1 MKPRYLTKGRF
12 KLGLEC
18 PTKLFYTKNT
28 EYADQGQSDPFM
40 QALAK
45 GGYQVGE
52 MAKYKYCDDPKGF
65 DITVE
70 TLDEEE
76 ALRITHEKL
85 KSNPNVVI
93 AEGAF
98 RYNNLFIRAD
108 IVVRDGHVIKLIEV
122 KSKSIKNSDTFFDIK
137 GNPLAKWS
145 PYLYDIAFQTYVMQK
160 ALPNFEIKPY
170 LLLVNKDA
178 VASRD
183 GLNQLFKVK
192 KDDKGRTEVV
202 VSDGLTSAQIG
213 NFDLLREVPM
223 GEIVQRLHALPVPNS
238 NVPAEFATLG
248 RFIEWSANLYI
259 NQDRHWSKPD
269 LGVCKKCTF
278 VNSDAVAEKKCGF
291 TECWSN
297 HQWNVIGQVSAE
309 QLKETKVTDLWLG
322 LGGSGKKVM
331 EQNVP
336 FVSLLEPELLRPNNE
351 KIEPGRLGMTP
362 FERRGFQIEA
372 NRQKTGDYI
381 FWKDDFEVKKHE
393 WKYPLNMIDFET
405 SVVALPYFK
414 GMAPYE
420 TVAFQ
425 FSHHIMHA
433 DGRVEHHNDF
443 ISYEAGEY
451 PNLAFVR
458 ALKASLESNGG
469 TIFRYATHE
478 NTVLNKIKR
487 DIAVLQPDDQDELL
501 DFIDEITEEEIDKKT
516 KRRGARNMVDMA
528 DLVRKVYYSPHAGG
542 SNSIKRILPAIIDD
556 CPSVAERFA
565 LPDLYGKGKVYSSR
579 NFDSHVWIQD
589 DKKRDPYKTLLPLT
603 SFEGISDEELFDDLG
618 EVADGTAAMTAYNK
632 LQWSFIGEAERLA
645 LRDALLQ
652 YCELDTLAMVMLMQG
667 LMALENREGYNG

>member
-1 MKPRYLTKGRF
+1 MKARYLTKGRF

-18 PTKLFYTKNT
+18 PTKLFYTKNAA
-28 EYADQGQSDPFM
+28 YADQGQNDPFM

-98 RYNNLFIRAD
+98 RFNNLFIRAD
-108 IVVRDGHVIKLIEV
+108 IVVRDGNVIKLIEV
-122 KSKSIKNSDTFFDIK
+122 KSKSIANGDEFFTKKGRPTSD
-137 GNPLAKWS
+137 WES
-145 PYLYDIAFQTYVMQK
+145 YLYDIAFQTYVMQK

-192 KDDKGRTEVV
+192 KDAKGRTEVV
-202 VSDGLTSAQIG
+202 VSDGLTSAQIV

-238 NVPAEFATLG
+238 NVPAEFATLE
-248 RFIEWSANLYI
+248 RFIEWSANLYV

-278 VNSDAVAEKKCGF
+278 VNSDALADKKCGF

-297 HQWNVIGQVSAE
+297 HQWNVVGQVSAE

-381 FWKDDFEVKKHE
+381 FWKDDFEAKKHE

-501 DFIDEITEEEIDKKT
+501 DFIDEITEEEIDKKV

-565 LPDLYGKGKVYSSR
+565 QPDLYGKGKAYSSR
-579 NFDSHVWIQD
+579 NFDSHVWIHD
-589 DKKRDPYKTLLPLT
+589 EKNRDPYKTLLPLT

-667 LMALENREGYNG
+667 LMALENREGYGG